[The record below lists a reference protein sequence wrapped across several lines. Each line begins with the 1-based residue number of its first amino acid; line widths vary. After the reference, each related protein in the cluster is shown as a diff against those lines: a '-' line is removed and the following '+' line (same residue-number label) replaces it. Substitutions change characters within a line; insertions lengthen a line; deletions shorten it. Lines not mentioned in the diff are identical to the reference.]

1 MAEFCFEC
9 YNKMQGGKCRKE
21 NYIIS
26 DELDLCEGCGEYK
39 NVVISYKKNWRYH
52 YAQTIMEIIFLPFY
66 LIKILILFIFRLFSK
81 LWNFFKS

>member
-9 YNKMQGGKCRKE
+9 YNKLHGGNRKKE

-39 NVVISYKKNWRYH
+39 RVVISYKKNH
-52 YAQTIMEIIFLPFY
+52 YFCTFYDVGKMILFPFY
-66 LIKILILFIFRLFSK
+66 LIRIVIYYIL
-81 LWNFFKS
+81 NFFIK